1 MESTRTPSSSAFS
14 HIVSVCSSQRY
25 HTTRSSNFKGDVGLS
40 NSPPTSSTT
49 EKVKYDSDTQTLAKW
64 LDVGI
69 VKRKGRAFDAD
80 TSLIHANEAISF
92 PVVRG
97 YNLDGNEVVV
107 PDNVL
112 ASAKLVC
119 FSIKHYGF
127 TLVRSWCDPFVQRYG
142 ADSSPTI
149 GQPSKVQCAE
159 LCFVEYGFL
168 SMAKNVFAQNL
179 KSKVLEQ
186 QHQFTVLSF
195 GGLNVS
201 VISNII
207 AVGVLIDLCV
217 FGDASYISSMTT
229 TQSFYSFPPPLILLC
244 HSPSI
249 LFPIQ
254 NFSKSLELPNKYT
267 GYAYLLDKNNKVR
280 WRGCG
285 QAEPHELEILYKCTD
300 QLVAEAEK
308 EGSKITNDRR

>member
-1 MESTRTPSSSAFS
+1 MESTRTSSSSAIHHNKVS
-14 HIVSVCSSQRY
+14 TVSVINLSRGYHSTRY
-25 HTTRSSNFKGDVGLS
+25 SNFKPGDMGLS
-40 NSPPTSSTT
+40 SSPPTSTTT
-49 EKVKYDSDTQTLAKW
+49 EKVKYESDTQTLAKW

-80 TSLIHANEAISF
+80 TSLIQANEAISF

-127 TLVRSWCDPFVQRYG
+127 TLVRSWCDPFVQRYA
-142 ADSSPTI
+142 ADSSASI
-149 GQPSKVQCAE
+149 GQTSKVQCAE

-201 VISNII
+201 YV
-207 AVGVLIDLCV
+207 
-217 FGDASYISSMTT
+217 SSIT
-229 TQSFYSFPPPLILLC
+229 
-244 HSPSI
+244 
-249 LFPIQ
+249 
-254 NFSKSLELPNKYT
+254 
-267 GYAYLLDKNNKVR
+267 VR
-280 WRGCG
+280 
-285 QAEPHELEILYKCTD
+285 
-300 QLVAEAEK
+300 
-308 EGSKITNDRR
+308 